1 MEDLLTTRQL
11 QELLQVDRTTIYRM
25 LNDGRLQGIRVGGQW
40 RFPRTVLEDCLIATK
55 PGKSVATTESVTPSA
70 DVLPLSCIEPIQDV
84 FGSAADV
91 GSVTTNLEGKLLT
104 TPSNSCRFCDLILAS
119 PEGRN
124 RCEASWKKL
133 AQSTSSH
140 PKIEHCHAGLL
151 YARGRIQV
159 ENEFVAMIFAGQFI
173 ADQTDRA
180 ALKISELA
188 RECNIPEAELEQA
201 AQQIRIVEPGRAEWL
216 MNLLHKVAD
225 TFSHIGQQRLD
236 LLKRLRQVAQLAQV

>member
-1 MEDLLTTRQL
+1 MEDLLTTKQL

-40 RFPRTVLEDCLIATK
+40 RFPRSVLEECLIAPK
-55 PGKSVATTESVTPSA
+55 SGKSATVIENVTPSA

-84 FGSAADV
+84 FASAADV
-91 GSVTTNLEGKLLT
+91 GSVTTNLEGKPLIS
-104 TPSNSCRFCDLILAS
+104 PSNSCAFCNLILAS

-133 AQSTSSH
+133 AQSTSKH

-151 YARGRIQV
+151 YAPGRIQV
-159 ENEFVAMIFAGQFI
+159 ENEFVAMIFAGQFVGDQ
-173 ADQTDRA
+173 ADRN

-188 RECNIPEAELEQA
+188 RECNIPEVELQQA
-201 AQQIRIVEPGRAEWL
+201 AQQIRIVEPARAEWL